1 MQDARKSLLV
11 AACLVAIILAAATY
25 ADMVYVAPTAPPQM
39 IYTIKGPVVLYEDA
53 QAGDIITA
61 PNLGTL
67 YYLNQDRKCV
77 VFPDEQ
83 TFLSWYPDFSGVKTV
98 TQEKLESFPLSG
110 RNATI
115 RPGTLMVKI
124 QSAPFVYLIG
134 FQKTLYSLK
143 SEEQAV
149 ELFGAD
155 WSSRVV
161 DIPEY
166 YFVNY
171 DYGIELSGI
180 ESLPAGFVYRAT
192 SNQQVYLITPEGQR
206 LIDEAGL
213 LANHIADRFILTF
226 EQPLD
231 LPLAGPTISTP
242 EPRWSSPDTVEQAQD
257 QGPKDLETAG
267 YQTEAG

>member
-1 MQDARKSLLV
+1 MNPKSRLL
-11 AACLVAIILAAATY
+11 IIGCVLTILLAAGAY
-25 ADMVYVAPTAPPQM
+25 ADLVYKAPTAPPTM

-53 QAGDIITA
+53 QAGDIVTA

-67 YYLNQDRKCV
+67 YYLNQDRKRV

-124 QSAPFVYLIG
+124 QSAPFVHLIG

-143 SEEQAV
+143 SEAQAV
-149 ELFGAD
+149 DIFGPD
-155 WSSRVV
+155 WASRVV

-171 DYGIELSGI
+171 DQGIELAGI
-180 ESLPAGFVYRAT
+180 ESLPAGFVYSAT
-192 SNQQVYLITPEGQR
+192 SNNQTYLITPEGQR
-206 LIDEAGL
+206 LIDAAGL
-213 LANHIADRFILTF
+213 AANHIQERFILTF
-226 EQPLD
+226 DEPLD
-231 LPLAGPTISTP
+231 RALSGPTISAA
-242 EPRWSSPDTVEQAQD
+242 EPRWSSPDTIEQAQD
-257 QGPKDLETAG
+257 QGPKDLETVG